1 MMDINWG
8 KIFEALGS
16 IGSETTTASLALLLL
31 FYLRRQEK
39 ELREEHAGTIRTL
52 QRERRTLKREITE
65 LHKEIERLE
74 DELDLER
81 AARRAAE
88 DEAHS
93 ARHGLKVLDG
103 GLNA

>member
-1 MMDINWG
+1 MTFDWE
-8 KIFEALGS
+8 KIFVALGS
-16 IGSETTTASLALLLL
+16 AGSQTTIASLALLFF

-39 ELREEHAGTIRTL
+39 ELREEHSGTIRTL
-52 QRERRTLKREITE
+52 QRERRTLRKEITE

-88 DEAHS
+88 DEAHN

-103 GLNA
+103 GMNA